1 MIVTVIKKSLYRGLC
16 MDMMCWKALTGC
28 KTTNCF
34 RYALSL
40 HSFRGLSTTPCFR
53 ELNKP
58 LKQWTLIVNP
68 FTIVK
73 VQLPCNVS
81 VRPLDPHIFPKAD
94 RAFVTVNG
102 TSADQGLKLDNFHVK
117 YNEKSKELVILS
129 EKVNSNVSVEV
140 IAPLKCDLDIKTLG
154 EGNVKIQRMECDNCS
169 VLTERG
175 HSVLQSIKGHKVLV
189 HSKEGNIIC
198 LGTIHGNVDVHTSR
212 NSLVQITKLQGT
224 RMNISTEHG
233 PLKAKYI
240 YAESSSVSSTSGQI
254 ELGNVHGDVT
264 VQNETG
270 NIIIDGS
277 DGCLKA
283 STNEGDI
290 DAYISQFGTAELY
303 SQQGAISVRVPASIK
318 ADVQLSGAAVDIS
331 PEIPL
336 QEDDT
341 FSEDGH
347 TTVTARLNGKA
358 EGNNWIK
365 AQAAKG
371 TVSLKSQS
379 WFESLKIGKV

>member
-1 MIVTVIKKSLYRGLC
+1 MIVAVTKSLYRGLC
-16 MDMMCWKALTGC
+16 VEMVCWKALTGC

-34 RYALSL
+34 PYALPL
-40 HSFRGLSTTPCFR
+40 QSFRGLSTTRCFR

-68 FTIVK
+68 FTFVK

-117 YNEKSKELVILS
+117 YDEKSKELVILS

-140 IAPLKCDLDIKTLG
+140 MAPIKCDLDIKTLG
-154 EGNVKIQRMECDNCS
+154 EGNVKIQKMECENCS
-169 VLTERG
+169 VRTERG
-175 HSVLQSIKGHKVLV
+175 HSVLQSIKAHKVLV

-198 LGTIHGNVDVHTSR
+198 LGTIHGNVDVHASR

-224 RMNISTEHG
+224 RMSISTEHG

-254 ELGNVHGDVT
+254 ELGNVH
-264 VQNETG
+264 
-270 NIIIDGS
+270 DGS

-283 STNEGDI
+283 STNAGDI

-303 SQQGAISVRVPASIK
+303 SQQGAISVRVPVSIK
-318 ADVQLSGAAVDIS
+318 ADVRLSGSAVDIS

-347 TTVTARLNGKA
+347 TTLTAHLNGKA

-365 AQAAKG
+365 AHAAKG

>member
-1 MIVTVIKKSLYRGLC
+1 MIVTVVKKSLYRGLC

-34 RYALSL
+34 PYALSL

-73 VQLPCNVS
+73 VQLPCSVS
-81 VRPLDPHIFPKAD
+81 VRPLDPHTFPKAD

-117 YNEKSKELVILS
+117 YNEKNKELVILS

-175 HSVLQSIKGHKVLV
+175 HSVLQSIK
-189 HSKEGNIIC
+189 
-198 LGTIHGNVDVHTSR
+198 
-212 NSLVQITKLQGT
+212 LVQITKLQGT

-254 ELGNVHGDVT
+254 ELGNVH
-264 VQNETG
+264 
-270 NIIIDGS
+270 DGS

-331 PEIPL
+331 PEISL